1 MSCKALTSSSRTE
14 HTEKTVPELCMP
26 LEPAGEALAPCA
38 PDAPANVFWHAGNVS
53 GDARARRFGCSP
65 LTFWLTGLSGAGKST
80 IAYELENLLI
90 REGQPCA
97 VLDGDNLRHRLNSDL
112 GFSERDRHE
121 NVRRA
126 AEVARL
132 MNENGL
138 VVIAS
143 LVSPYR
149 DDRAAAK
156 EIVGVERF
164 VEVYVST
171 SLDVCESRDPKG
183 LYRKA
188 RSGEIRG
195 FTGVSSPY
203 EPPGAPT
210 LTVDTASLTPAS
222 AAAVLH
228 VYLRERNGGVDHV
241 VHG

>member
-1 MSCKALTSSSRTE
+1 MSCKALSSSSGTE
-14 HTEKTVPELCMP
+14 HTETHAQERHATVSAFGPSAERR
-26 LEPAGEALAPCA
+26 EPC
-38 PDAPANVFWHAGNVS
+38 APANVFWHAGTVS
-53 GDARARRFGCSP
+53 GEARARRFGCAP

-80 IAYELENLLI
+80 IAYEFENLLI
-90 REGQPCA
+90 RDEQPCA
-97 VLDGDNLRHRLNSDL
+97 VLDGDNLRHRLNCDL

-121 NVRRA
+121 NVRRT

-138 VVIAS
+138 VVVAS

-149 DDRAAAK
+149 VDRETAK
-156 EIVGVERF
+156 AIVGADRF
-164 VEVYVST
+164 VEVHVST

-188 RSGEIRG
+188 RSGELRG

-203 EPPGAPT
+203 ELPAEPA
-210 LTVDTASLTPAS
+210 LVVDTAASTPAS

-228 VYLRERNGGVDHV
+228 AYLREQNGGVDRV
-241 VHG
+241 AHG

>member
-1 MSCKALTSSSRTE
+1 MSCKALSASAGIE
-14 HTEKTVPELCMP
+14 HTETNPRELRT
-26 LEPAGEALAPCA
+26 AVAALASTPERREPC
-38 PDAPANVFWHAGNVS
+38 APANVFWHAGAVS
-53 GDARARRFGCSP
+53 GEARARRFGCVP

-80 IAYELENLLI
+80 IAYEFENVLI
-90 REGQPCA
+90 HHRQPCA
-97 VLDGDNLRHRLNSDL
+97 VLDGDNLRHRLNCDL

-121 NVRRA
+121 NVRRT

-138 VVIAS
+138 VVVAS

-149 DDRAAAK
+149 DDREDAK
-156 EIVGVERF
+156 TIVGADRF

-171 SLDVCESRDPKG
+171 SLDLCESRDPKG

-203 EPPGAPT
+203 EPPSAPA
-210 LTVDTASLTPAS
+210 LTVDTATLTPA
-222 AAAVLH
+222 AAAAMLH
-228 VYLRERNGGVDHV
+228 VYLREQSGGADRVA
-241 VHG
+241 HG

>member
-1 MSCKALTSSSRTE
+1 MSCKALTSSSCIE
-14 HTEKTVPELCMP
+14 HVESNSHERPVPVSALGPAAERR
-26 LEPAGEALAPCA
+26 EPC
-38 PDAPANVFWHAGNVS
+38 APANVFWHAGAVS
-53 GDARARRFGCSP
+53 GEARARRFGCVP

-80 IAYELENLLI
+80 VAYELENLLI
-90 REGQPCA
+90 REQQPCA
-97 VLDGDNLRHRLNSDL
+97 VLDGDNLRHRLNCDL

-121 NVRRA
+121 NVRRT

-138 VVIAS
+138 VVVAS

-149 DDRAAAK
+149 DDREAAK
-156 EIVGVERF
+156 AIVGADRF

-171 SLDVCESRDPKG
+171 SLNVCESRDPKG

-203 EPPGAPT
+203 EPPSDPA
-210 LTVDTASLTPAS
+210 LTIDTAALTPAS

-228 VYLRERNGGVDHV
+228 AYLREQNGGADHV
-241 VHG
+241 AHG

>member
-1 MSCKALTSSSRTE
+1 MSCKALTSSRIE
-14 HTEKTVPELCMP
+14 HAESNAHERHVPIGA
-26 LEPAGEALAPCA
+26 LEPAAERREPC
-38 PDAPANVFWHAGNVS
+38 APANVFWHAGAVS
-53 GDARARRFGCSP
+53 GEMRARRFGCAP

-80 IAYELENLLI
+80 IAYELENSLI
-90 REGQPCA
+90 RDAQPCA
-97 VLDGDNLRHRLNSDL
+97 VLDGDNLRHRLNCDL

-121 NVRRA
+121 NVRRT

-138 VVIAS
+138 VVVAS

-149 DDRAAAK
+149 DDREAAK
-156 EIVGVERF
+156 AIIGVDRF

-188 RSGEIRG
+188 RSGEICG

-203 EPPGAPT
+203 EPPNAPT
-210 LTVDTASLTPAS
+210 LTVDTATLTPAA

-228 VYLRERNGGVDHV
+228 AYLRERNGGIDRVA
-241 VHG
+241 HG

>member
-1 MSCKALTSSSRTE
+1 MSCKALSSSSRIE
-14 HTEKTVPELCMP
+14 HTENNPHGLLGPAAELR
-26 LEPAGEALAPCA
+26 EPCV
-38 PDAPANVFWHAGNVS
+38 PANVFWHAGSVS
-53 GDARARRFGCSP
+53 GEARARRFGCAP

-80 IAYELENLLI
+80 IAYEFETLLI

-112 GFSERDRHE
+112 GFSEHDRHE

-138 VVIAS
+138 VVVAS

-149 DDRAAAK
+149 ADREAAK
-156 EIVGVERF
+156 AIVGAERF

-188 RSGEIRG
+188 RSGELRE

-203 EPPGAPT
+203 EPPSAPK
-210 LTVDTASLTPAS
+210 LTVDTAALTPAS
-222 AAAVLH
+222 AAAMLH
-228 VYLRERNGGVDHV
+228 VYLRGERKEGADYVA
-241 VHG
+241 HG